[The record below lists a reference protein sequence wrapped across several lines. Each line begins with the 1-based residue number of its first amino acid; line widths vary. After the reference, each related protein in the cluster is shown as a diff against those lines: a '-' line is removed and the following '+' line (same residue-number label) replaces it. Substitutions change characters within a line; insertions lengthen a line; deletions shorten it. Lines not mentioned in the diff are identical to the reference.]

1 MGDQETIED
10 LKERFAS
17 QARLFEERL
26 SAIEAS
32 RDAGGL
38 QEASAGGDQPP
49 TGFVGAGTSEQAAFA
64 GGSSLAV
71 GSREISSIESAIP
84 KFGSSVEFPLWKRRF
99 EGFALTNDCM
109 QAFTSAI
116 DIPVGDPSVICRLLD
131 QGFSETSVKRARIA
145 WTCLTE
151 SITHRELLSRVFDTN
166 SRSAGWRMLC
176 DWFLPKTPAEKSK
189 WKRQFNE
196 LVMEKKEEPMRF
208 FARVDKVVGVL
219 GSLGVHMPVEDA
231 NLKIVEVLTDE
242 YEFEQRTILY
252 KDNIT
257 RAEIEAIV
265 RQRYTIMSRGASTR
279 VRNVGQALVA
289 NKPDDR
295 IRKQKDSDKGKPGKT
310 FPVVLFQPRTTKAAV
325 RRMGSTTT

>member
-1 MGDQETIED
+1 
-10 LKERFAS
+10 
-17 QARLFEERL
+17 
-26 SAIEAS
+26 
-32 RDAGGL
+32 
-38 QEASAGGDQPP
+38 
-49 TGFVGAGTSEQAAFA
+49 
-64 GGSSLAV
+64 
-71 GSREISSIESAIP
+71 
-84 KFGSSVEFPLWKRRF
+84 
-99 EGFALTNDCM
+99 M

-289 NKPDDR
+289 NKPTRR
-295 IRKQKDSDKGKPGKT
+295 IRKQQDSGKYVAGKGVSSGVAVAKNDNSNAKEGGEE
-310 FPVVLFQPRTTKAAV
+310 V
-325 RRMGSTTT
+325 RRHADKCHPCLEPGHRWFDCTAHVSPAANKSQKGYSEIISCLAIGMLGKRDAVEKRAQSGDGTEQWIADSGATFHMTRSADLLRDLHPSEAVSYTHLTLPTICSV